1 MSNHKTYRIKLT
13 KEEREAFAQVAK
25 GKRGRL
31 KIAAWKVQRANAM
44 LMCDEGDHG
53 PGWTDEKIAEAF
65 GTTTRSL
72 ENWRK
77 QAALQ
82 GPLSLL
88 ERKQRATPPTPP
100 ILDGDKEALLT
111 KIACSTPPDG
121 RSRWTLQM
129 LADELVALEIVD
141 SISADTVG
149 RAQKKTT
156 FRLIIGFSRFGLLT
170 FGAGGVVF
178 FRATLPHDDV
188 AMSCGD
194 LAWWR
199 RSKPERKE
207 IFTAENSRMAR
218 VGIEGRD

>member
-1 MSNHKTYRIKLT
+1 MSNRKVYRIKLT
-13 KEEREAFAQVAK
+13 AEERDTFSQVSK

-31 KIAAWKVQRANAM
+31 TIAAWKVQRANAM
-44 LMCDEGDHG
+44 LKCDESEQG
-53 PGWTDEKIAEAF
+53 PAWTDEKIAEAF

-77 QAALQ
+77 QAALE

-100 ILDGDKEALLT
+100 ILDGEKEARLT

-149 RAQKKTT
+149 RAQKK
-156 FRLIIGFSRFGLLT
+156 RAQAVAEID
-170 FGAGGVVF
+170 VVHS
-178 FRATLPHDDV
+178 A
-188 AMSCGD
+188 
-194 LAWWR
+194 
-199 RSKPERKE
+199 
-207 IFTAENSRMAR
+207 
-218 VGIEGRD
+218 